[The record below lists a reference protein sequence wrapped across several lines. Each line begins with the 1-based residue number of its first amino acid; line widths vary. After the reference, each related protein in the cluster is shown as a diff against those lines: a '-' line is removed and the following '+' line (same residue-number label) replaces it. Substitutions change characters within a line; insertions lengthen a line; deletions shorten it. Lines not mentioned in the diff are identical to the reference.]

1 MTITQKLINNSQAYW
16 DNYIQHEFIQ
26 ELAKGTLKLEN
37 FQHYLKQDYIYLFH
51 YSRVFSLAMYKSEN
65 FDQMN
70 FSRQALNA
78 ILDEIQLHI
87 SYCKEF
93 GIDEKSIY
101 EQKESPACIAYTR
114 YVLDCGMNGDLAQL
128 YAGVIPCF
136 LGYAKV
142 ADYITENN
150 LSVKNNPYQSWIDMY
165 ASKEYQEAAKQA
177 TEFFEELCKDLS
189 KKQMEKI
196 QDIFTTA
203 TRMEIAFWQM
213 GLDLS

>member
-1 MTITQKLINNSQAYW
+1 MTITQELIKNSQPYW
-16 DNYIQHEFIQ
+16 DNYIKHEFVQ
-26 ELAKGTLKLEN
+26 ELAQGTLKLEN

-51 YSRVFSLAMYKSEN
+51 YSRAFALAMYKSEN
-65 FDQMN
+65 FEQMN

-87 SYCKEF
+87 NYCKEF
-93 GIDEKSIY
+93 KIDEKTLY

-114 YVLDCGMNGDLAQL
+114 YVLDCGSSGGLTEL
-128 YAGVIPCF
+128 YAGLIPCF

-142 ADYITENN
+142 ADYITLNN
-150 LSVKNNPYQSWIDMY
+150 LSVENNPYQSWIDMY
-165 ASKEYQEAAKQA
+165 SSKEYQEAANDA
-177 TEFFEELCKDLS
+177 TQFFEKLCKDLS

-203 TRMEIAFWQM
+203 TRMEISFWQM

>member
-1 MTITQKLINNSQAYW
+1 MTITQKLINNSQPYW
-16 DNYIQHEFIQ
+16 DDYIQHEFIQ

-37 FQHYLKQDYIYLFH
+37 FQHYLLQDYIYLFH
-51 YSRVFSLAMYKSEN
+51 YCRAFSLAMYKSEN
-65 FDQMN
+65 FEQMN
-70 FSRQALNA
+70 FSQQNLNA

-114 YVLDCGMNGDLAQL
+114 YLLDCGSSGGLVEL
-128 YAGVIPCF
+128 YAAVIPCF

-142 ADYITENN
+142 ADFIIENN
-150 LSVKNNPYQSWIDMY
+150 LSVENNPYQSWIDMY
-165 ASKEYQEAAKQA
+165 ASKEYQEAAKKA
-177 TEFFEELCKDLS
+177 TKFFEKLCEELS
-189 KKQMEKI
+189 NTQMKKI

-203 TRMEIAFWQM
+203 TRMEISFWQM

>member
-1 MTITQKLINNSQAYW
+1 VNITQKLIKNSNPYW

-26 ELAKGTLKLEN
+26 KLAKGTLKLEN
-37 FQHYLKQDYIYLFH
+37 FQHYLIQDYIYLFH
-51 YSRVFSLAMYKSEN
+51 YSRAFALAMYKSEN
-65 FDQMN
+65 FEQMN
-70 FSRQALNA
+70 FSRQNLNA

-101 EQKESPACIAYTR
+101 NQKESPACIAYTR
-114 YVLDCGMNGDLAQL
+114 YLLDCGMNGDLAQL

-136 LGYAKV
+136 VGYAQV
-142 ADYITENN
+142 ANYINENN

-165 ASKEYQEAAKQA
+165 ASKEYQEAADVA

-189 KKQMEKI
+189 EKQMQKI

-203 TRMEIAFWQM
+203 TRMEISFWQM

>member
-1 MTITQKLINNSQAYW
+1 MNITQKLIKNSNPYW

-26 ELAKGTLKLEN
+26 KLAKGTLKLEN
-37 FQHYLKQDYIYLFH
+37 FQHYLIQDYIYLFH
-51 YSRVFSLAMYKSEN
+51 YSRAFALAMYKSEN
-65 FDQMN
+65 FEQMN
-70 FSRQALNA
+70 LSRQNLNA

-101 EQKESPACIAYTR
+101 NQKESPACIAYTR
-114 YVLDCGMNGDLAQL
+114 YLLDCGMNGDLAQL

-136 LGYAKV
+136 VGYAQV
-142 ADYITENN
+142 ANYINENN

-165 ASKEYQEAAKQA
+165 ASKEYQEAADAA

-189 KKQMEKI
+189 EKQMQKI

-203 TRMEIAFWQM
+203 TRMEISFWQM